1 MRGVVVVPLGDL
13 ADDLRA
19 FATRARENRRWGLVD
34 EREGRRRGATY
45 RLNRVFEVKNPITG
59 EVGGYVGVEARVS

>member
-1 MRGVVVVPLGDL
+1 
-13 ADDLRA
+13 
-19 FATRARENRRWGLVD
+19 VD